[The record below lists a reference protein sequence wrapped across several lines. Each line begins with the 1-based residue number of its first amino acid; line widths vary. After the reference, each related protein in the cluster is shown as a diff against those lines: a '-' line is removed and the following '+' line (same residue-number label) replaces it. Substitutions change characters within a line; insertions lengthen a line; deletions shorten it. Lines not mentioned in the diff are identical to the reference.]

1 MPLAFLMFSYCPQFS
16 KGKFIIIKVKE
27 VVLLVKKVLVVDDEH
42 NLREMISSYLQ
53 NEGYE
58 TIEAENGNS
67 AVQTVKNDQF
77 DLVLLDIMMPEMDG
91 YEALKEIRSDQ
102 KKLPVIMLTA
112 KTDEID
118 KVVGLEMG
126 ADDYITK
133 PFSLRELSARIKAVL
148 RRSTYDDDVDKDE
161 IIEHGEIMI
170 NLSTYEVFV
179 SENRVNLT
187 PTEFK
192 ILATLAQKPGRVY
205 SRLQLMNV
213 AFGETYANYERS
225 IDTHVSNLRR
235 KIENDPHNPT
245 YIHTMYG
252 IGYRF
257 GGEK

>member
-1 MPLAFLMFSYCPQFS
+1 M
-16 KGKFIIIKVKE
+16 KE
-27 VVLLVKKVLVVDDEH
+27 VVRLVKRVLVVDDEH

-58 TIEAENGNS
+58 TVEAANGDS
-67 AVQTVKNDQF
+67 AVQTVKNDQI

-91 YEALKEIRSDQ
+91 YEALKEIRSIQ

-118 KVVGLEMG
+118 KIVGLEMG

-148 RRSTYDDDVDKDE
+148 RRATNEDSDVDEDE
-161 IIEHGEIMI
+161 ILEHGEIMI

-179 SENRVNLT
+179 SGKRVNLT

-192 ILATLAQKPGRVY
+192 ILAMLAQKPGRVY
-205 SRLQLMNV
+205 SRLQLMNA

-235 KIENDPHNPT
+235 KVENDPHNPT

-257 GGEK
+257 GGEL

>member
-1 MPLAFLMFSYCPQFS
+1 MLIFPYCPQFPKVES
-16 KGKFIIIKVKE
+16 VIIMVKE
-27 VVLLVKKVLVVDDEH
+27 VVPLVKRILVVDDEH
-42 NLREMISSYLQ
+42 KLREMISSYLK
-53 NEGYE
+53 NDGYE
-58 TIEAENGNS
+58 TIEAANGNS
-67 AVQTVKNDQF
+67 AVQNIKNDQI
-77 DLVLLDIMMPEMDG
+77 DMVLLDIMMPEMDG
-91 YEALKEIRSDQ
+91 YEALKEIRSIQ

-118 KVVGLEMG
+118 KIVGLEMG

-148 RRSTYDDDVDKDE
+148 RRATNEESDEDEDE
-161 IIEHGEIMI
+161 ILEYGEIMI

-179 SENRVNLT
+179 SGKRINLT

-192 ILATLAQKPGRVY
+192 ILAALAQKPGRVY

-235 KIENDPHNPT
+235 KIENDPHNPM

>member
-1 MPLAFLMFSYCPQFS
+1 MFPYCPQFF

-27 VVLLVKKVLVVDDEH
+27 VVPLVKKVLVVDDEH

-53 NEGYE
+53 NEGFE
-58 TIEAENGNS
+58 TLEAANGNS
-67 AVQTVKNDQF
+67 AVQTIKNDQI
-77 DLVLLDIMMPEMDG
+77 DIVLLDIMMPEMDG
-91 YEALKEIRSDQ
+91 YEALKEIRFIQ

-118 KVVGLEMG
+118 KIVGLEMG

-133 PFSLRELSARIKAVL
+133 PFSLRELSARMKAVL
-148 RRSTYDDDVDKDE
+148 RRATNDDEDVDKDE
-161 IIEHGEIMI
+161 ILEHGEIMI

-179 SENRVNLT
+179 SRKRINLT

-192 ILATLAQKPGRVY
+192 ILVTLAQKPGRVY
-205 SRLQLMNV
+205 SRLQLLNV

-235 KIENDPHNPT
+235 KVENDPHNPK

-257 GGEK
+257 GGEI

>member
-1 MPLAFLMFSYCPQFS
+1 
-16 KGKFIIIKVKE
+16 
-27 VVLLVKKVLVVDDEH
+27 
-42 NLREMISSYLQ
+42 MISSYLQ

-58 TIEAENGNS
+58 TVEAANGDS
-67 AVQTVKNDQF
+67 AVQTVKNDQI

-91 YEALKEIRSDQ
+91 YEALKEIRSIQ

-118 KVVGLEMG
+118 KIVGLEMG

-148 RRSTYDDDVDKDE
+148 RRATNEDSDVDEDE
-161 IIEHGEIMI
+161 ILEHGEIMI

-179 SENRVNLT
+179 SGKRVNLT

-192 ILATLAQKPGRVY
+192 ILAMLAQKPGRVY
-205 SRLQLMNV
+205 SRLQLMNA

-235 KIENDPHNPT
+235 KVENDPHNPT

-257 GGEK
+257 GGEL